1 MKKLLVLILSAAL
14 ILASAAC
21 AESPD
26 LFAEIH
32 GKLFEFSSGAGAWST
47 ELTVDA
53 DGSFTGSYHD
63 SEMGET
69 GEGYPD
75 GTLYGCSFHGQFTE
89 PARVDEYSWTAKV
102 TLELDEGQ
110 VPEAIEDGVR
120 YVTSVPYGIEKA
132 QTVTFFVPGTPVDH
146 LPEGFADWSHLQEID
161 PDATEIPYYAIW
173 SEADEAGF
181 ITYPDAAE
189 PDVPLAGG
197 WEAAADPT
205 VTEEIRALLDK
216 GLNGMLGVDYE
227 PVTYLGSQV
236 VAGRNHAILCK
247 ATVVAPNAVPSWK
260 IVYLYEDL
268 QGNVSILNI
277 ADFDA
282 GSLCT
287 YGAEAE

>member
-1 MKKLLVLILSAAL
+1 
-14 ILASAAC
+14 
-21 AESPD
+21 
-26 LFAEIH
+26 
-32 GKLFEFSSGAGAWST
+32 
-47 ELTVDA
+47 
-53 DGSFTGSYHD
+53 
-63 SEMGET
+63 MGET